1 LKSTKRVLVTGAG
14 GYLGLNL
21 SVSLAGQ
28 CHVRCLTRKSGTLFS
43 LLGGTSNVE
52 ISEGDIL
59 RSDILSSALA
69 GVETVVHLL
78 GVTSDPNP
86 NQYTLLEANIYATWK
101 LLDAAQM
108 AGVSQVILPSTYHV
122 YGRLR
127 DLEPG
132 PVVET
137 APLNPASVY
146 AASKAVAESL
156 AQHSPVRTIILRL
169 PHIFG
174 VGVGH
179 GDWGGI
185 LLKMIR
191 SALTE
196 AVITLD
202 DGGSDVRDYLHVSDV
217 VACLRTI
224 ALSSETPRGTYNVG
238 RGVSVTLREV
248 AEMIAEGVTCARGH
262 EVKVSVPVM
271 PPTSQLRAYLDI
283 NKIRMASNFTPILSP
298 TEVINELIK
307 KMESTL

>member
-1 LKSTKRVLVTGAG
+1 LKSARRVLVTGAG

-21 SVSLAGQ
+21 SAGLVSQ
-28 CHVRCLTRKSGTLFS
+28 CDVRCVTRRSETLFS
-43 LLGGTSNVE
+43 VLGRANNVE
-52 ISEGDIL
+52 IIQGDIL
-59 RSDILSSALA
+59 HSDILPTALE
-69 GVETVVHLL
+69 GIDTVVHLL
-78 GVTSDPNP
+78 GMTSDPNP
-86 NQYTLLEANIYATWK
+86 NQYTLLNANIYATWK
-101 LLDAAQM
+101 LLETAKT

-202 DGGSDVRDYLHVSDV
+202 HGGTDVRDSLHVSDV

-224 ALSSETPRGTYNVG
+224 ALSTETLRGTYNVG

-262 EVKVSVPVM
+262 YEGNSRQECHRP
-271 PPTSQLRAYLDI
+271 SLGAR
-283 NKIRMASNFTPILSP
+283 
-298 TEVINELIK
+298 TEAEGRI
-307 KMESTL
+307 